1 MELKEREIRPITIDA
16 GVSIVVMVIGSL
28 NAYLTLSLAS

>member
-16 GVSIVVMVIGSL
+16 GRQHRRYGIGSL
-28 NAYLTLSLAS
+28 NACLTLSLAS